1 MADGRQKAKNRP
13 LDESLDNVA
22 RFFRK
27 VAVAVVRDGGLFVDD
42 ALTSNECAMIAT
54 HCAKIES
61 ALEQQAAELRVALIR
76 REEDQGLDGPAP
88 RG

>member
-1 MADGRQKAKNRP
+1 MTKAKAERRARP

-22 RFFRK
+22 RFFRN
-27 VAVAVVRDGGLFVDD
+27 VAVAVVRDGGLFIDD
-42 ALTSNECAMIAT
+42 ALTSKECAQIAA

-76 REEDQGLDGPAP
+76 KEEDQGLDGPAP